1 MNVSDGT
8 ISAIYS
14 QKHKDRL
21 YLVVYFSRKI
31 IFAELNYN
39 IYDKELLVIIKALKE

>member
-1 MNVSDGT
+1 VLFIAKKN
-8 ISAIYS
+8 
-14 QKHKDRL
+14 KDRL

-39 IYDKELLVIIKALKE
+39 IYDKELLVIVEVLRE